1 MKHLKAIALI
11 IVAAL
16 AAPNVQAGKNPQ
28 PIEPDYTKGETLN
41 DPLMTKYSALGP
53 IGAIGNIWVEPK
65 GPGTATMIQ
74 IRSVEAGSPADGLLQ
89 RCDVI
94 LGIGDGK
101 FTADARKEL
110 SAAIIEAEKNENGG
124 KLVLNV
130 WHPETEM
137 APVVFPYD
145 WQRRMAIEKGEPL
158 EALTVKMPIQ
168 AEIKQVT
175 IMLPVMGAFSETAP
189 WECEKTQAL
198 IDAAAKSIIDNDL
211 FIPAEHKVA
220 PGERYW
226 AEIPELRKD
235 GHGAW
240 LGALGLLAT
249 GEEKY
254 LPIVQKYV
262 RAMGDPKVD
271 LDWRNSGQASWFWS
285 YQLILLSE
293 YYLATGDDYVLPA
306 IKEYATEMTKG
317 ASPVGTFSHGM
328 AYSYEVNGVEVK
340 YPSAY
345 GAMNQCSITCIMSLV
360 MARECGVSDPEVDKV
375 IESGLKF
382 YRWYVDKGAIPYGDH
397 EPWMGHDNNGVNSQ
411 VAVLFDIVGDKEA
424 TEYFTRT
431 TLASYKIREQGH
443 TGHFFSWQWGALGAA
458 RGGEKAAQSFVRNTR
473 WYTEL
478 ERRFDGRSIYQPQL
492 SGDHGKYLDWS
503 TTGSRLLQHCLPR
516 RKLYI
521 TGKGGSCIEPITGKE
536 LEETVAAAEFDAG
549 QLTTPQLLAALG
561 SWSPV
566 VRQRAAEGLGQR
578 DNDDVV
584 KELIAMLDGSNRYAR
599 YGAAIGLRYAGRGS
613 EEAVDKM
620 INLLQESD
628 DMTLRFTIC
637 TAMRQFRPR
646 QEPRIGLGKAV
657 LKAGPALLKQI
668 TIYEPEKDPM
678 RKLHAVLSGTLF
690 YGGNAQ
696 GYWGHYPNGKGAES
710 IDSDLKVAVIKS
722 FLRNPNGGARSN
734 ASSLYK
740 SLTAAELEK
749 VWGDIYCAA
758 KYQAPSGSMGAA
770 WVRASGL
777 ELMVEKGVKEGIP
790 VGIDWALRQEGW
802 GNGGRKRLGIPL
814 LLKYGKAL
822 ESYLSEIGTV
832 LAGWTKEK
840 NSKNDQKGADD
851 FKAKLAEALKEPAP
865 KLISIKPYIETVD
878 PKEFYTTELKK

>member
-1 MKHLKAIALI
+1 MRRTLKTTVCGAPALTLMLA
-11 IVAAL
+11 VGL
-16 AAPNVQAGKNPQ
+16 LMAAPNVHAGKSAQ
-28 PIEPDYTKGETLN
+28 PIEPDYTKGETLEN
-41 DPLMTKYSALGP
+41 AGGKYAALGP
-53 IGAIGNIWVEPK
+53 IGAIGNVWAGEG
-65 GPGTATMIQ
+65 GPRMIQ
-74 IRSVEAGSPADGLLQ
+74 IRSVDKGTPAEGKLTEG
-89 RCDVI
+89 DVI
-94 LGIGDGK
+94 LGIGNGK
-101 FTADARKEL
+101 FSSDVRKAL
-110 SAAIIEAEKNENGG
+110 SAAITEAETTENGG

-130 WHPETEM
+130 WHVETKEP
-137 APVVFPYD
+137 APV
-145 WQRRMAIEKGEPL
+145 
-158 EALTVKMPIQ
+158 
-168 AEIKQVT
+168 T
-175 IMLPVMGAFSETAP
+175 IALPVMGAFSDTAP

-198 IDAAAKSIIDNDL
+198 IDAAAKSIIENDL
-211 FIPAEHKVA
+211 FTAPVQKMDTNKKMITIPSGSK
-220 PGERYW
+220 G
-226 AEIPELRKD
+226 
-235 GHGAW
+235 GHPAW

-254 LPIVQKYV
+254 LPVVQKYV
-262 RAMGDPKVD
+262 RGIGKPDMD
-271 LDWRNSGQASWFWS
+271 LDWRNSGSASWSWS
-285 YQLILLSE
+285 YQLLLLSE

-424 TEYFTRT
+424 TDYFTRT

-458 RGGEKAAQSFVRNTR
+458 RGGEQAAQSFVKNTR
-473 WYTEL
+473 WFTEL
-478 ERRFDGRSIYQPQL
+478 ERRPGGRSVNQPQL
-492 SGDHGKYLDWS
+492 DTGRGQHYYDWS

-516 RKLYI
+516 RKLFI
-521 TGKGGSCIEPITGKE
+521 TGKGGFCIEPITGKE